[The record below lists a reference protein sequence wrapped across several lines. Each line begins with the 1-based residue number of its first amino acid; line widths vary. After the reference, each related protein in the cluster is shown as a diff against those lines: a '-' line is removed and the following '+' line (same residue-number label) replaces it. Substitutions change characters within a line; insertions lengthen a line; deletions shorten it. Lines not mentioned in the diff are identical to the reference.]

1 MVSAPY
7 GPAPSRRPG
16 CPPPEPTH
24 HPLCWLLSLHIHQDV
39 HRSLG
44 LESGLQ
50 SLGWIWTADLPNE
63 GLGESSHAPS
73 HACLLS
79 CYSSPLQKLSPRL
92 HGPQSLKYLLSDPLK
107 ERLPISSTESSLLIS
122 GATAIVDMHISPW
135 KEALLSLDSVGL
147 VSSSLSK
154 IKNLSLISQ

>member
-1 MVSAPY
+1 M
-7 GPAPSRRPG
+7 
-16 CPPPEPTH
+16 
-24 HPLCWLLSLHIHQDV
+24 
-39 HRSLG
+39 
-44 LESGLQ
+44 
-50 SLGWIWTADLPNE
+50 
-63 GLGESSHAPS
+63 
-73 HACLLS
+73 
-79 CYSSPLQKLSPRL
+79 QKLSPRL